1 MIKLKFLKYYLNNYY
16 DLIKEIDKSKII
28 KFSNEL
34 KNIKKNK
41 NKVLI
46 FGNGAG
52 AAIASHFSSDLSN
65 TLKIKA
71 LSFDNSA
78 QITCLSNDYGFDQ
91 WIVEVL
97 KTYANKNDFIILLSA
112 SGNSKNMINAAKY
125 LNNKKIKFISITG
138 FTKDNK
144 LNKTSKKKIQIQ
156 SKSYNHIEVMM
167 ELILFTT
174 LDLTKKFIKR

>member
-1 MIKLKFLKYYLNNYY
+1 MIKLKFLKNYLNNYN
-16 DLIKEIDKSKII
+16 DLIREIDNSKII

-65 TLKIKA
+65 TLKIKT

-91 WIVEVL
+91 WIVKILE
-97 KTYANKNDFIILLSA
+97 TYANKNDFIILLSA

-138 FTKDNK
+138 FMSGNK
-144 LNKTSKKKIQIQ
+144 LNKISKKKIYIQ

-167 ELILFTT
+167 ELILLTA
-174 LDLTKKFIKR
+174 LDLTKKFINR